1 MKEFRVY
8 VLSADAFDIS
18 AYDIE
23 NWVLYAEQHNKL
35 TEEAKEFVRIAEEQG
50 SVYSLYGF
58 QMAFNLEETVG
69 MNDWIFITNAY

>member
-8 VLSADAFDIS
+8 ILSADALDIS

-35 TEEAKEFVRIAEEQG
+35 TEEAKEFVKIAEEQD

-58 QMAFNLEETVG
+58 QMAFNLEQAVG
-69 MNDWIFITNAY
+69 MNDWVFITNAY